1 MILTNNV
8 ELNSLDQLKKEI
20 CCHSWGEFRLMEL
33 GRGKAYNDIGFKL
46 PFNIQRNSY
55 NFDYITGTFI
65 WLIMVLIFSGIKT
78 CILTNNWTNDLV
90 KNFRSLPFPQ
100 LLHYF
105 DEVFESC
112 KIGLSK
118 PDPDIYTHVCSKMG
132 VQPSEVYIYLLLRI

>member
-1 MILTNNV
+1 
-8 ELNSLDQLKKEI
+8 
-20 CCHSWGEFRLMEL
+20 MEL
-33 GRGKAYNDIGFKL
+33 GRGKAYKDIGFKL

>member
-1 MILTNNV
+1 MAV
-8 ELNSLDQLKKEI
+8 AQ
-20 CCHSWGEFRLMEL
+20 WG
-33 GRGKAYNDIGFKL
+33 KL
-46 PFNIQRNSY
+46 PQKLMSNPAIY
-55 NFDYITGTFI
+55 GAD
-65 WLIMVLIFSGIKT
+65 IFSGIKT

-132 VQPSEVYIYLLLRI
+132 VQPSEVYIYLLLRM